1 MNPGFGDSAW
11 EQTFASRRFGR
22 YPSEE
27 AIRFFFSSRAKVGD
41 APATLDIGCGAG
53 AVAWFLAHQGARVTA
68 MDGAPAALEQL
79 DTTLKEFGAPAVA
92 KVLGD
97 IMRPTDHVEG
107 PFHLMVD
114 HYALYANPEDKI
126 RQALP
131 AYCGLLAPGGQFLS
145 CLFGV
150 NCSGADTGERIAPNT
165 FRGIKTGVHQGT
177 GTITLW
183 AQDEAE
189 ELFRSSGF
197 CVRYREKQTHDRNG
211 LAVEKL
217 IFHLDRP

>member
-1 MNPGFGDSAW
+1 MNPGFGDPSWA
-11 EQTFASRRFGR
+11 QTFSSRRFGK

-27 AIRFFFSSRAKVGD
+27 AIRFFFSARATVGD
-41 APATLDIGCGAG
+41 APAALDIGCGAG

-79 DTTLKEFGAPAVA
+79 DATLNEFASPTVVR
-92 KVLGD
+92 VLGD

-107 PFHLMVD
+107 PFALMVD
-114 HYALYANPEDKI
+114 HYALYANPEDRI
-126 RQALP
+126 RQALR
-131 AYCGLLAPGGQFLS
+131 AYHSLLAPGGQFLS
-145 CLFGV
+145 CMFGV
-150 NCSGADTGERIAPNT
+150 KCTGADTGERIAPNT

-183 AQDEAE
+183 AQEEAE
-189 ELFRSSGF
+189 ELLRNSGF
-197 CVRYREKQTHDRNG
+197 RVRYREKQIHDREG
-211 LAVEKL
+211 LVVEKL